1 MPTKSEKSSKLM
13 LTLLWQINESFK
25 KFGILDNTSNVL
37 LVMITQEDA
46 VEKVGV
52 VIAFNNTFACYG
64 IYCTNRTLNRL
75 CIVTGS

>member
-52 VIAFNNTFACYG
+52 VITFNNTFARYG
-64 IYCTNRTLNRL
+64 IYCTK
-75 CIVTGS
+75 

>member
-1 MPTKSEKSSKLM
+1 MVILILP
-13 LTLLWQINESFK
+13 WQINESFK

-52 VIAFNNTFACYG
+52 VIEFTYKRFCDAD
-64 IYCTNRTLNRL
+64 
-75 CIVTGS
+75 

>member
-1 MPTKSEKSSKLM
+1 M

-37 LVMITQEDA
+37 LAMITQEDA

-52 VIAFNNTFACYG
+52 TIEFTFTRNMAF
-64 IYCTNRTLNRL
+64 
-75 CIVTGS
+75 IVLTEHWADCAL

>member
-1 MPTKSEKSSKLM
+1 MPTKSKKSSKLM

-52 VIAFNNTFACYG
+52 VIAFNNTFARYG
-64 IYCTNRTLNRL
+64 IYCTK
-75 CIVTGS
+75 